1 MNFITVKEN
10 KVVEINQ
17 RKYYL
22 LNKDSVSFYPIHE
35 LMAAIAY
42 HECFNLSRDERWLV
56 MEAFHNRILDNFNNN
71 GETVATQLLAPKQ
84 FTGLWKHNPQQWKY
98 DSSDTLCT
106 ENEKMARLI
115 IAGVRL
121 SEQRIY
127 YWAGSTDRSG
137 KHGKFVKRKKINSQ
151 TIHWFR

>member
-1 MNFITVKEN
+1 
-10 KVVEINQ
+10 
-17 RKYYL
+17 
-22 LNKDSVSFYPIHE
+22 
-35 LMAAIAY
+35 
-42 HECFNLSRDERWLV
+42 
-56 MEAFHNRILDNFNNN
+56 
-71 GETVATQLLAPKQ
+71 LLAPKQ
-84 FTGLWKHNPQQWKY
+84 FTGLWKHNPQQSKY
-98 DSSDTLCT
+98 DSSHTLCT

-151 TIHWFR
+151 TIHWNLRGGLMIHCIVLIKKSRPS